1 MKGLLFVI
9 ISFIFTLENS
19 FVVEEFHQL
28 KTKNE
33 EISFLKKYA
42 NEVNPNVQAYVCA
55 LEMKQAK
62 YFFNPIAKIRVFRKT
77 KNKLELLIKNN
88 PNNIDLRY
96 VRLMLQERIPSI
108 LGYHNDIETDKVFLK
123 DKLKTKKISKKLEK
137 YIHKN
142 TSL

>member
-9 ISFIFTLENS
+9 ICLFLNLDNTTI
-19 FVVEEFHQL
+19 VEEFHEL

-55 LEMKQAK
+55 LQMKQAK
-62 YFFNPIAKIRVFRKT
+62 YFFSPIAKLRAFRKS

-88 PNNIDLRY
+88 PDNIDLRY

-108 LGYHNDIETDKVFLK
+108 LGYQDDIETDKFFLR
-123 DKLKTKKISKKLEK
+123 DKLKTKKISKKLEI

>member
-9 ISFIFTLENS
+9 ICLFLNLGNTTI
-19 FVVEEFHQL
+19 VEEFHEL

-55 LEMKQAK
+55 LQMKQAK
-62 YFFNPIAKIRVFRKT
+62 YFFNPIAKLRAFRKS

-88 PNNIDLRY
+88 PDNIDLRY

-108 LGYHNDIETDKVFLK
+108 LGYQDDIETDKFFLR
-123 DKLKTKKISKKLEK
+123 DKLKTKKISKKLEI